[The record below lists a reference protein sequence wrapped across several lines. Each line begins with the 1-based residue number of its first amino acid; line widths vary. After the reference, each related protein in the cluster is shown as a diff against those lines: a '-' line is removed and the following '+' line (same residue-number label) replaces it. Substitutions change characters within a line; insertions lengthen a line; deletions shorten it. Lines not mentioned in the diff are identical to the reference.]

1 MAHSYIIN
9 FPSVQTFKVWR
20 IFTKWK
26 KLQRISPWNNWKWC
40 SATGKKWVPLHP
52 PDELHQTK
60 QISKTKQIWGAYRIF
75 QHIYKFTRY
84 QDINPFQLFFKCFLI
99 VLWSFHCSYRES
111 EQGCKPLDSS
121 EVWLALAL
129 ATLHL
134 LASSNLPY
142 CYLRVKCFI
151 RFCYKSCSDVY
162 DCLLCFF
169 LTNSHRHKLITC

>member
-1 MAHSYIIN
+1 MKKIAKN
-9 FPSVQTFKVWR
+9 FSLKQLKMVLCYWKEVSSSTSTWR
-20 IFTKWK
+20 IAPNKV
-26 KLQRISPWNNWKWC
+26 Q
-40 SATGKKWVPLHP
+40 
-52 PDELHQTK
+52 

-99 VLWSFHCSYRES
+99 ALWSFHCSYRES
-111 EQGCKPLDSS
+111 KQGCKLLDSS
-121 EVWLALAL
+121 EVWLTLAL
-129 ATLHL
+129 ATLPL

-142 CYLRVKCFI
+142 CDLRVKCFI